1 MRKAFGVNVRKPRG
15 CHVWLTRRVS
25 NLLRSADPD
34 AFQRAPLRFRPTIP
48 RIIKANE
55 PIFTA
60 VRGSLNHTM
69 PMLAIKAVPTPDQTA
84 ETRPTSRRLRTNERT
99 RKLTA

>member
-1 MRKAFGVNVRKPRG
+1 MDVPLPLLRKAFGVHVRKPRG

-34 AFQRAPLRFRPTIP
+34 AFQRAPLRFRPTTP

-60 VRGSLNHTM
+60 VRGSLNHTI
-69 PMLAIKAVPTPDQTA
+69 PMLALKAGPTPHQTR
-84 ETRPTSRRLRTNERT
+84 ENRPTASPFR
-99 RKLTA
+99 